1 MTRSQPTHQT
11 SGVKSGP
18 PPVDTLEDGPYAT
31 GTGAAR
37 GMTGGDRFQQRLVE
51 ARAGHPAA
59 WIELYDE
66 LAPIV
71 HAYLRSQSLDDPDD
85 VAGETFL
92 QLVRDIQRFEGTQR
106 QFRSWALAIA
116 HHRMLDAR
124 RARSRRP
131 SHAMPTDELPQMS
144 AADHTAEVVLADA
157 EWHDVAGLLGRLT
170 DDQRE
175 VVVLRV
181 VNELTLDETARVLG
195 RTVGSV
201 KALQHRAF
209 NALRAH
215 LADTRNPAVVVDA
228 HRAWP
233 S

>member
-1 MTRSQPTHQT
+1 M
-11 SGVKSGP
+11 
-18 PPVDTLEDGPYAT
+18 
-31 GTGAAR
+31 TGAEA
-37 GMTGGDRFQQRLVE
+37 FQQRLAN
-51 ARAGHPAA
+51 ARAGHAPA
-59 WIELYDE
+59 WVELYDS
-66 LAPIV
+66 LAAIL
-71 HAYLRSQSLDDPDD
+71 HSYLRHQSLDDPDD
-85 VAGETFL
+85 VAGETLL
-92 QLVRDIQRFEGTQR
+92 QVVRDIDRFEGDER

-124 RARSRRP
+124 RARRRRP
-131 SHAMPTDELPQMS
+131 
-144 AADHTAEVVLADA
+144 ADPVPSDQLRDSSTADTASEPVLAAMGWD
-157 EWHDVAGLLGRLT
+157 DVRRLLARLT

-181 VNELTLDETARVLG
+181 VNELSLDETAQVLD

-215 LADTRNPAVVVDA
+215 LADTRNLDPLPVA

>member
-1 MTRSQPTHQT
+1 M
-11 SGVKSGP
+11 
-18 PPVDTLEDGPYAT
+18 
-31 GTGAAR
+31 TGAEAF
-37 GMTGGDRFQQRLVE
+37 DRRLAD
-51 ARAGHPAA
+51 ARAGHPPA
-59 WIELYDE
+59 WVELYDS
-66 LAPIV
+66 LAPIL
-71 HAYLRSQSLDDPDD
+71 HSYLRHQSLDDPED
-85 VAGETFL
+85 VAGETLL
-92 QLVRDIQRFEGTQR
+92 QVVRDIDRFEGDER

-124 RARSRRP
+124 RARRRRP
-131 SHAMPTDELPQMS
+131 ADPVPDEQLRGS
-144 AADHTAEVVLADA
+144 ATADTTSTPVIEATGWDDVHT
-157 EWHDVAGLLGRLT
+157 LLDRLT
-170 DDQRE
+170 DEQRE

-181 VNELTLDETARVLG
+181 VNELSLDETARVLD

-215 LADTRNPAVVVDA
+215 LADSRNPEALSVA

>member
-1 MTRSQPTHQT
+1 
-11 SGVKSGP
+11 
-18 PPVDTLEDGPYAT
+18 
-31 GTGAAR
+31 
-37 GMTGGDRFQQRLVE
+37 MTGGDRFQQRLAE
-51 ARAGHPAA
+51 ARTGHPSA

-71 HAYLRSQSLDDPDD
+71 HGYLRSQSLDDPDD

-92 QLVRDIQRFEGTQR
+92 QLVRDIQRFEGTER

-131 SHAMPTDELPQMS
+131 SQAMPTEEMPQ
-144 AADHTAEVVLADA
+144 AAGADQTADVVLADF
-157 EWHDVAGLLGRLT
+157 EWHDVAGMLDRLT
-170 DDQRE
+170 DDQRA

-215 LADTRNPAVVVDA
+215 LADMRNPAAVLDA
-228 HRAWP
+228 HPAWP